1 MEYDSIDFDSPK
13 ESPSVLSDASNSEEA
28 NANISLW
35 EEGIDDEPIV
45 GNEIVNLRRVD
56 ENELEEILNDNDIIP
71 SFAEFENFSILPNS
85 FECGSEHC
93 FTLGRHLEEEKSPPE
108 KLNLRTCLLRQV
120 ATECEAMFRLRSI
133 VLLLDI
139 KSIFSKSELQSKFIA
154 SCRYF
159 NYGKYFSFF
168 TRLLNDVQLQ

>member
-56 ENELEEILNDNDIIP
+56 ENDLEEILNDNDIIP

-85 FECGSEHC
+85 FECESKHR
-93 FTLGRHLEEEKSPPE
+93 FTLGRHLAEENSLPA
-108 KLNLRTCLLRQV
+108 KLNTR
-120 ATECEAMFRLRSI
+120 
-133 VLLLDI
+133 
-139 KSIFSKSELQSKFIA
+139 A
-154 SCRYF
+154 SSARWRPSV
-159 NYGKYFSFF
+159 K
-168 TRLLNDVQLQ
+168 